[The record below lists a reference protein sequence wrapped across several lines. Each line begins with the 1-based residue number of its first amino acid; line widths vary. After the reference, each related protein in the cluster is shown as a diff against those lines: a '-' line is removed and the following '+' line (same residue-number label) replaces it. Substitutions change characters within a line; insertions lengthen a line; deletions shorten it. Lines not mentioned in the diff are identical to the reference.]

1 MPEIYIAFILAVF
14 GLLLGSF
21 AGATV
26 WRLRARQLLFD
37 KKQGEA
43 VDAKE
48 YARLKPLA
56 TQKVSTDRSRCL
68 SCGYT
73 LRWYDLIPLFSWLS
87 LNGKCRS
94 CRKPI
99 GYFEPLMELGM
110 AALFVVSYLFW
121 PFLLT
126 DALAITT
133 FVVWLLACV
142 GLVILFAYDAKWFLL
157 PDKITWTVVA
167 LGAVTV
173 GLTML
178 QSGDPLLTLLNAAGA
193 VGALSGLYLVLY
205 LVSKGQWIGF
215 GDIKLGLGLGLL
227 LVDWQLGLLALFL
240 ANVIGCLVVIPF
252 MIAGKVGRTSQVPF
266 GPLLILGAIIAKLW
280 GFVIVDA
287 FFFGLV

>member
-37 KKQGEA
+37 KKQGET

-48 YARLKPLA
+48 YARLKSLA

-167 LGAVTV
+167 LGVVTV

-178 QSGDPLLTLLNAAGA
+178 YSGDPIVTLFNAAGA